1 MEGDPN
7 GASGQMSIFKRNSK
21 KEVARRGVIV
31 GTEASYMA
39 AGLDFGVAVSPDA
52 ALKMTAYQAGVRLI
66 AENIAALPKDVFFEG
81 AHGKASNGQHPAF
94 RAINVRPNA
103 YTNVFDFWFVMTAWL
118 EYKGNAYAL
127 IQGPDQFGNIELH
140 QLDPDW
146 VDVRIVDGHK
156 WYKVECPDP
165 NRAFLSGTWPDR
177 KVLHF
182 MQFTTDGIV
191 GINPIIY
198 NAIALGKG
206 MAVEKL
212 AADYYRKGG
221 NIRGVMETENSLGD
235 DAYNQFMAHFNAA
248 GNFGTP
254 LLEYGIK
261 YKQLTVDAV
270 AAKLIESETFSVD
283 DIARML
289 NIPPHMLAEM
299 SHSTFSNIE
308 HQTIQFVQYTLRPIV
323 KRFEVELESKLFHRP
338 GYDVKF
344 VLDGLLRGDTAAR
357 TAYYHGAVLDGYMS
371 RNEVRAMEGLPY
383 REGLDDMLYPI
394 NEGVVGKEPETP
406 KE

>member
-1 MEGDPN
+1 M
-7 GASGQMSIFKRNSK
+7 ALFKRNSP
-21 KEVARRGVIV
+21 KERVARRGVIV
-31 GTEASYMA
+31 APESGYAQA
-39 AGLDFGVAVSPDA
+39 PVDFGVAVSQDA

-66 AENIAALPKDVFFEG
+66 AENIASLPKEVRRDTDR
-81 AHGKASNGQHPAF
+81 GKIFDKSHPAY
-94 RAINVRPNA
+94 RAINIRPNA
-103 YTNVFDFWFVMTAWL
+103 YTNVFDFWFTITAWL
-118 EYKGNAYAL
+118 KYKGNAFAL
-127 IQGPDQFGNIELH
+127 IQGPDEYGRIELH
-140 QLDPDW
+140 QLDPSW
-146 VDVRIVDGHK
+146 VEVTIVAGHK
-156 WYKVECPDP
+156 WYRVNCPD
-165 NRAFLSGTWPDR
+165 RERSFLSGIWPDR

-182 MQFTTDGIV
+182 MEFTKDGII

-221 NIRGVMETENSLGD
+221 NIRGVMETDRDLGED
-235 DAYNQFMAHFNAA
+235 DYNRFMAHFAAA

-323 KRFEVELESKLFHRP
+323 KRIEVEIESKLFSYRDRC
-338 GYDVKF
+338 DVKF

-383 REGLDDMLYPI
+383 KDGLDDMLYPV
-394 NEGVVGKEPETP
+394 NEGIVGKTDEPAP
-406 KE
+406 VAD